1 MLSWTNDVGENIK
14 TIFSGSECSEGRVQL
29 VQTFL
34 KDNCKPDIWC
44 RLVPFI
50 WAGVVGV
57 GGGGAQVPLR

>member
-1 MLSWTNDVGENIK
+1 MMEVKNFK
-14 TIFSGSECSEGRVQL
+14 TIFSGRERSEGGWQL
-29 VQTFL
+29 VQRFP

-57 GGGGAQVPLR
+57 GGDGAQVPLR

>member
-1 MLSWTNDVGENIK
+1 MKNIK
-14 TIFSGSECSEGRVQL
+14 TIFSDRVCSEGEGQL
-29 VQTFL
+29 VQWFP

-57 GGGGAQVPLR
+57 GGDGAQVPLR

>member
-1 MLSWTNDVGENIK
+1 M
-14 TIFSGSECSEGRVQL
+14 TIFSGPVCSEGGGQL
-29 VQTFL
+29 VEWFP

-57 GGGGAQVPLR
+57 GGDGAEVPLR

>member
-1 MLSWTNDVGENIK
+1 MKNIK
-14 TIFSGSECSEGRVQL
+14 TIFSDRVCSEGEGQL
-29 VQTFL
+29 VQWFP

-57 GGGGAQVPLR
+57 GGDGAQVIPTKCL

>member
-1 MLSWTNDVGENIK
+1 MKNIK
-14 TIFSGSECSEGRVQL
+14 TTFSGRECSEGGGIGLEVP
-29 VQTFL
+29 

-57 GGGGAQVPLR
+57 GGDGAQVPLR